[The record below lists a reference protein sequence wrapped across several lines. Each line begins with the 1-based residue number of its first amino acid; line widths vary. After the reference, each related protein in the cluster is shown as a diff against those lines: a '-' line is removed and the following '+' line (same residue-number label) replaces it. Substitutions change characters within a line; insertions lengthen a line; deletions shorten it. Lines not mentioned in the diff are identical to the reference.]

1 MLVSFVVPA
10 YNESHR
16 VADILDSIRRQTHPW
31 VELIFVDDGSSD
43 GTLDHLL
50 AQTNLKRVSTVRHPN
65 PSGVAAA
72 RNSGARIAAGDV
84 QVFMD
89 ADLSLPD
96 DFAARILA
104 HYAAGADYVLVGSR
118 VADRSR
124 APSRY
129 LQSEHELALAKPELQ
144 RSSQA
149 FSVRRHVYHEVGGF
163 REGLPRGDDSEF
175 GERVMAAGYRRV
187 EDLSIEV
194 LHDRPKTWVG
204 FLALQRRRGRNFA
217 YSRRIRRGHGV
228 VHLLVAALAR
238 TVLHGG
244 GDRHPGLPAAP
255 GPSPGRPFAAR
266 SRRPGWLRTP
276 RSPGSRGAHRGRV
289 AGRPRGPDRRLPSA
303 LNRND
308 APVRSGANR
317 RGRIAARRR
326 QSPARDPRRRP
337 GS

>member
-1 MLVSFVVPA
+1 MTRSQVHASPPDAARRGEVLVSFVVPA

-16 VADILDSIRRQTHPW
+16 VADILDSIRRQTHPR

-50 AQTNLKRVSTVRHPN
+50 AQTNLKRVSTLRHPN
-65 PSGVAAA
+65 PRGVAAA

-118 VADRSR
+118 VADRVR
-124 APSRY
+124 IPSRY
-129 LQSEHELALAKPELQ
+129 LQSEYEVVRAEPKLQ

-149 FSVRRHVYHEVGGF
+149 FSVRTNVLQAMGSF
-163 REGLPRGDDSEF
+163 REDLPRGDDSEF
-175 GERVMAAGYRRV
+175 GERVMAAGYWRV

-228 VHLLVAALAR
+228 VHLLAAALAR
-238 TVLHGG
+238 TVLTVA
-244 GDRHPGLPAAP
+244 DIATLAFPLRRALRLAAC
-255 GPSPGRPFAAR
+255 SPRGRADLAGFALLEALARAAR
-266 SRRPGWLRTP
+266 TVGVWQGVHEVLT
-276 RSPGSRGAHRGRV
+276 GAY
-289 AGRPRGPDRRLPSA
+289 RPR
-303 LNRND
+303 
-308 APVRSGANR
+308 
-317 RGRIAARRR
+317 
-326 QSPARDPRRRP
+326 
-337 GS
+337 